1 MSVGGLIGIVF
12 YLSWENVAV
21 FLALCALT
29 LCGGHSL
36 GMHRKLIHD
45 SFECPR
51 WLLRFGVY
59 LGTLVG
65 LGGPHTMMYS
75 HDLRDWAQRQNAC
88 HSYLRHGEAPLKDF
102 WWQVHCDLELDHPPD
117 FLASKE
123 YLNDPVL
130 RVLQRTS
137 ILQNVLL
144 TLVLFS
150 FGGIGLV
157 LWGVCLRVAISIF
170 GHWAVGYVAHN
181 HGPCEFHNE
190 GAAVQGHN
198 VPGLGLM
205 TFGEC
210 WHNNHHAFPESAKLG
225 LMRGQSDPGW
235 WVLKALEKMG
245 LVSNLNVPNAL
256 HLDVKTAATH
266 P

>member
-1 MSVGGLIGIVF
+1 MAAGGIAGLIF
-12 YLSWENVAV
+12 YLSWANLAL
-21 FLALCALT
+21 FLGLCALT

-45 SFECPR
+45 SFQCPR
-51 WLLRFGVY
+51 WLMRFGVY

-65 LGGPHTMMYS
+65 LGGPRTMMYS
-75 HDLRDWAQRQNAC
+75 HDLRDWAQRQSEC
-88 HSYLRHGEAPLKDF
+88 HSYLCHGEAPLKDF
-102 WWQVHCDLELDHPPD
+102 WWQVHCDLRLDNAPD
-117 FLASKE
+117 FMPSE
-123 YLNDPVL
+123 DYQNDPIL
-130 RVLQRTS
+130 KILQYSS
-137 ILQNVLL
+137 ILQNVILAGI
-144 TLVLFS
+144 LFS
-150 FGGIGLV
+150 VGGIGFV

-181 HGPCEFHNE
+181 HGPRDFHNH

-225 LMRGQSDPGW
+225 LMRDQADPGW
-235 WVLKALEKMG
+235 WVLSGLSAIG
-245 LVSNLNVPNAL
+245 LVWDLNVPN
-256 HLDVKTAATH
+256 LDESPLKTTVSIT
-266 P
+266 